1 MAVFRVE
8 KTRDYTVM
16 ANHHLR
22 NTELSLK
29 AKGLLSLMLSL
40 PEEWD
45 YTTKGLARICK
56 DGVDSICAGVRELEE
71 HGYVVRERIRNP
83 NGQLGAIEYTILEQ
97 PRTSEPK
104 RENPVQANPALDY
117 PVLGKPEQENP
128 AQLNTYRT
136 NKDKSNTL
144 SANPYSI
151 KSYPINPIAD
161 QMGMDGMDVYREI
174 IKGNIEYDIMKNNFP
189 YDHERLDEIVE
200 LMAETLASRKST
212 FCIAGDTYPAST
224 VKFKLLRI
232 NSLHIQYVFECL
244 DKNTT
249 HIDISTVLGNLDTT
263 LAAMELGP
271 LFGLWFQ
278 SLFVG
283 LTMSALTVCIFV
295 VIYGRMIEIY
305 LVTSIA
311 PIPMATM
318 VNREWGNMGQNYL
331 RSLLALAFQA
341 FLIIVCVGIYAVLVK
356 NITTGTDI
364 MNAIWTCMGYTV
376 LLCFTLFKTGS
387 LAKSIFNAH

>member
-22 NTELSLK
+22 NTDLSLK

-56 DGVDSICAGVRELEE
+56 DGVDSICAGVRELED

-104 RENPVQANPALDY
+104 RENPVQANPVSDY

-136 NKDKSNTL
+136 NKDESNTL
-144 SANPYSI
+144 SANPYPI

-161 QMGMDGMDVYREI
+161 QMGTDGMDVYREI
-174 IKGNIEYDIMKNNFP
+174 IKGNIEYDIMKDNFP

-200 LMAETLASRKST
+200 LMAETLASKKAT

-249 HIDISTVLGNLDTT
+249 EVRNIKK
-263 LAAMELGP
+263 
-271 LFGLWFQ
+271 
-278 SLFVG
+278 
-283 LTMSALTVCIFV
+283 
-295 VIYGRMIEIY
+295 Y
-305 LVTSIA
+305 
-311 PIPMATM
+311 
-318 VNREWGNMGQNYL
+318 
-331 RSLLALAFQA
+331 LLA
-341 FLIIVCVGIYAVLVK
+341 
-356 NITTGTDI
+356 
-364 MNAIWTCMGYTV
+364 
-376 LLCFTLFKTGS
+376 TLFNAPSTMGS
-387 LAKSIFNAH
+387 YYKAQVNHDMSNPRTTRIFG

>member
-1 MAVFRVE
+1 MAVFRIE

-45 YTTKGLARICK
+45 YTTKGLSRICK
-56 DGVDSICAGVRELEE
+56 DGVDSICAGVRELED

-97 PRTSEPK
+97 PQEPK
-104 RENPVQANPALDY
+104 REKPAPENPVQANPVLDY

-136 NKDKSNTL
+136 NKDESDTL
-144 SANPYSI
+144 SINHYPI
-151 KSYPINPIAD
+151 NSYPINPIAD
-161 QMGMDGMDVYREI
+161 QMGMDGMDVYRKI
-174 IKGNIEYDIMKNNFP
+174 VKGNIEYDIMKDNFP

-200 LMAETLASRKST
+200 LMAETLASKKAT

-249 HIDISTVLGNLDTT
+249 EVRNIKK
-263 LAAMELGP
+263 
-271 LFGLWFQ
+271 
-278 SLFVG
+278 
-283 LTMSALTVCIFV
+283 
-295 VIYGRMIEIY
+295 Y
-305 LVTSIA
+305 
-311 PIPMATM
+311 
-318 VNREWGNMGQNYL
+318 
-331 RSLLALAFQA
+331 LLA
-341 FLIIVCVGIYAVLVK
+341 
-356 NITTGTDI
+356 
-364 MNAIWTCMGYTV
+364 
-376 LLCFTLFKTGS
+376 TLFNAPSTMGS
-387 LAKSIFNAH
+387 YYKAQVNHDMYGD

>member
-1 MAVFRVE
+1 MAVFRIE

-56 DGVDSICAGVRELEE
+56 DGVDSICAGVRELED

-104 RENPVQANPALDY
+104 REKPERGNPVQAN

-136 NKDKSNTL
+136 NKEESNTL
-144 SANPYSI
+144 SINPYPI
-151 KSYPINPIAD
+151 NSYPINPVTD
-161 QMGMDGMDVYREI
+161 QMGIDRMDIYREI
-174 IKGNIEYDIMKNNFP
+174 IKENIEYDTLKDNFP
-189 YDHERLDEIVE
+189 YDYERLDEIVE
-200 LMAETLASRKST
+200 LMAETLASKKAT

-244 DKNTT
+244 NKNTT
-249 HIDISTVLGNLDTT
+249 EVRNIKKYLLATLFNAPSTMGSYYK
-263 LAAMELGP
+263 A
-271 LFGLWFQ
+271 Q
-278 SLFVG
+278 
-283 LTMSALTVCIFV
+283 
-295 VIYGRMIEIY
+295 
-305 LVTSIA
+305 
-311 PIPMATM
+311 
-318 VNREWGNMGQNYL
+318 VNRDM
-331 RSLLALAFQA
+331 
-341 FLIIVCVGIYAVLVK
+341 YA
-356 NITTGTDI
+356 
-364 MNAIWTCMGYTV
+364 Y
-376 LLCFTLFKTGS
+376 
-387 LAKSIFNAH
+387 